1 MHKIKSNHKQTIANF
16 CEGNLGMMKA
26 RQLGISAL
34 LIATF
39 IITGCSVNTLPEATT
54 RASLTTN
61 VNDYQYLI
69 GPGDNLTIFVWRNP
83 EISGNF
89 VVRPDGKVT
98 TSLVED
104 IEVAGRTPTM
114 LARQLEE
121 QLATYINNPRVT
133 VSVGRF
139 NGPFSEQVRVIG
151 EATNPS
157 AVNYTQNMTLLDLMI
172 SVGGL
177 TEFASGNNAKL
188 VRVID
193 GKQTTFELNIEDLI
207 KDGDITENVDMLPG
221 DIVIIPE
228 AWF

>member
-1 MHKIKSNHKQTIANF
+1 MNRPHLRTTILIMAI
-16 CEGNLGMMKA
+16 LT
-26 RQLGISAL
+26 L
-34 LIATF
+34 LS
-39 IITGCSVNTLPEATT
+39 GCSSSQLPTATLRT
-54 RASLTTN
+54 SLTTD

-89 VVRPDGKVT
+89 TVRPDGKVT

-114 LARQLEE
+114 LARQIEE
-121 QLATYINNPRVT
+121 QLSKYINNPRVT
-133 VSVGRF
+133 VSVTRF
-139 NGPFSEQVRVIG
+139 SGPLSEQVRVIG

-157 AVNYTQNMTLLDLMI
+157 AVNYTQHMTLLDLMI
-172 SVGGL
+172 QVGGL
-177 TEFASGNNAKL
+177 TEFANGNNAKL
-188 VRVID
+188 IRVIN
-193 GKQTTFELNIEDLI
+193 GKQETFPIRIDDLV
-207 KDGDITENVDMLPG
+207 KQGDITENVDMLPG